1 MSNTIADRKLLVTA
15 ALLTALSNPGT
26 VLAASASALVQVEHA
41 YTESMTPTVELPGT
55 VISTRDAEISAE
67 VAARIL
73 WIAPVGAE
81 VKRGESL
88 ATLDSE
94 LMALDMRR
102 DDARIAQLRADI
114 AVRERQQSRLA
125 SLASTNN
132 MAASELDQVEA
143 GIEMLRQDLAMA
155 IVARERTAI
164 RLARAKVP
172 APFDGVVVS
181 RSMSE
186 GELTNVGSTLLRL
199 VDTQALEIAVPAPL
213 RVAQFNRSGTK
224 VSIASAAG
232 DSVEYV
238 RSVVPVADDQSRMM
252 ELRIAI
258 ESQEWMIGE
267 AVSVKLPEA
276 NPALNL
282 TVPRDAIVLRDREQ
296 YLYTIDDNN
305 QAKKVVVE
313 TTGGFGTRV
322 SVRPISGELNDGAKV
337 VVRGAESLRDG
348 QDVKIA
354 GAGLVTLG

>member
-1 MSNTIADRKLLVTA
+1 MSQYLSARKLIVSA
-15 ALLTALSNPGT
+15 ALIGALTQQGP
-26 VLAASASALVQVEHA
+26 VLAASASALVEVDRA
-41 YTESMTPTVELPGT
+41 YTKSMTPTVELPGT

-81 VKRGESL
+81 VKQGESL

-102 DDARIAQLRADI
+102 DEARIAQLRADI
-114 AVRERQQSRLA
+114 AVRERQRSRLA

-132 MAASELDQVEA
+132 MAASELDQVEG

-155 IVARERTAI
+155 IVARERTAL
-164 RLARAKVP
+164 RLERAKVP

-186 GELTNVGSTLLRL
+186 GELTSIGSNLLRL

-213 RVAQFNRSGTK
+213 RVAQFNRSGTR
-224 VSIASAAG
+224 VSIVSAGG

-238 RSVVPVADDQSRMM
+238 RSLIPVADDQSRMM

-258 ESQEWMIGE
+258 ENRDWMIGE

-276 NPALNL
+276 NPSLNL

-296 YLYTIDDNN
+296 YIYTIDDNN

-313 TTGGFGTRV
+313 TTGGHGSRV
-322 SVRPISGELNDGAKV
+322 SVRPISGELVDGAKV

-348 QDVKIA
+348 QDVRIA
-354 GAGLVTLG
+354 REGVVSLG